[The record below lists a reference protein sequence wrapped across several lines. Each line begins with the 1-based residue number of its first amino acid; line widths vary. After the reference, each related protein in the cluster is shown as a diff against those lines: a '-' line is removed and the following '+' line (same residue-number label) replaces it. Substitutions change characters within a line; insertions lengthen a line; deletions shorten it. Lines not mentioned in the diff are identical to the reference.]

1 MEEEEKG
8 KGEGKKGRGIEGAQ
22 REGFGLPLCK
32 NSCGRSCVEIS

>member
-8 KGEGKKGRGIEGAQ
+8 KRGGEERKREGAQ